1 MLLKRSETL
10 DALIGEHSIRS
21 IEDWIVDELY
31 SLRGRECIDG
41 SLHSENAPRAKRHLD
56 NYGSEWSNI
65 WPYSYLG
72 VPEWIE
78 NAIGSI
84 LFMALAKKKPQ
95 RRVLGGY

>member
-1 MLLKRSETL
+1 MFHQVELLPPTWSAGLARRDGAKPP
-10 DALIGEHSIRS
+10 
-21 IEDWIVDELY
+21 
-31 SLRGRECIDG
+31 RGLARGAGRREAPA
-41 SLHSENAPRAKRHLD
+41 LHSENAPRAKRHLD

>member
-1 MLLKRSETL
+1 MYMARF
-10 DALIGEHSIRS
+10 
-21 IEDWIVDELY
+21 
-31 SLRGRECIDG
+31 G
-41 SLHSENAPRAKRHLD
+41 SGAQFWVSGFVGSSSSSHSENAPRAKRHLD